1 MIKIKQGMRYIIKLL
16 LVVIAAMAICGPLSA
31 QNDRHRISREQLAE
45 IQAKHIAEEAGMDE
59 ATTKRFV
66 ETYCQ
71 YQQEIWAI
79 GPRNK
84 RQGRSLSDEES
95 EEILKERFAHRQKVL
110 DIQQKYYALYSQF
123 LTQKQILQVNES
135 EKQMMRRL
143 AGQKGQ
149 QRRRGR

>member
-1 MIKIKQGMRYIIKLL
+1 MRYIIKLL
-16 LVVIAAMAICGPLSA
+16 LVVVAAMAICGPLSA

-45 IQAKHIAEEAGMDE
+45 VQAKHIAEEAGMDE

-79 GPRNK
+79 GPRYK

-95 EEILKERFAHRQKVL
+95 EEILKERFAHRQ
-110 DIQQKYYALYSQF
+110 YYALYSQF

>member
-1 MIKIKQGMRYIIKLL
+1 MRYIIKLL
-16 LVVIAAMAICGPLSA
+16 VVVVAAMAICGPLSA

-79 GPRNK
+79 GPRYK
-84 RQGRSLSDEES
+84 RQGHSLSDEES

>member
-1 MIKIKQGMRYIIKLL
+1 MRYIIKLL

-45 IQAKHIAEEAGMDE
+45 VQAKHIAEEAGMDE

-79 GPRNK
+79 GPRYK
-84 RQGRSLSDEES
+84 RQARSLSDEES
-95 EEILKERFAHRQKVL
+95 EEILKERFAHRQQVL

>member
-16 LVVIAAMAICGPLSA
+16 LVVVAAMAICGPLSA

-71 YQQEIWAI
+71 YQQTLWAI
-79 GPRNK
+79 GPRYE
-84 RQGRSLSDEES
+84 RPGRSLSDEES

>member
-1 MIKIKQGMRYIIKLL
+1 MRYIIKLL
-16 LVVIAAMAICGPLSA
+16 LVVVAAMAICGPLSA
-31 QNDRHRISREQLAE
+31 QNDRHCISREQLAE

>member
-1 MIKIKQGMRYIIKLL
+1 MRYIIKLL
-16 LVVIAAMAICGPLSA
+16 LVVVAAMAICGSLSA

-45 IQAKHIAEEAGMDE
+45 VQAKHIAEEAGMDE

-79 GPRNK
+79 GPRYK

>member
-1 MIKIKQGMRYIIKLL
+1 MRNIIKLL
-16 LVVIAAMAICGPLSA
+16 LVVVATMVICGPLSA

-59 ATTKRFV
+59 ATAKRFV

-79 GPRNK
+79 SPRYK
-84 RQGRSLSDEES
+84 RQERSLSDEES

>member
-1 MIKIKQGMRYIIKLL
+1 MRYIIKLL
-16 LVVIAAMAICGPLSA
+16 LVVVAAMVICGPLSA

-79 GPRNK
+79 GLRYK

>member
-1 MIKIKQGMRYIIKLL
+1 MRNIIKLL
-16 LVVIAAMAICGPLSA
+16 LVVVAAMAICEPLSA

-45 IQAKHIAEEAGMDE
+45 VQAKHIAEEAGMDE
-59 ATTKRFV
+59 ATAKRFI

-79 GPRNK
+79 GPRHK

>member
-1 MIKIKQGMRYIIKLL
+1 MRYIIKLL
-16 LVVIAAMAICGPLSA
+16 LVVVAAMAICGPLSA

-71 YQQEIWAI
+71 YQPEIWAI
-79 GPRNK
+79 GPRYK

>member
-1 MIKIKQGMRYIIKLL
+1 MRYIIKLL
-16 LVVIAAMAICGPLSA
+16 LVVVAAMAICGPLSA

-45 IQAKHIAEEAGMDE
+45 VQAKHIAEEAGMDE

-79 GPRNK
+79 GPRYK
-84 RQGRSLSDEES
+84 RQKRSLSDEES

>member
-1 MIKIKQGMRYIIKLL
+1 MRYIIKLL
-16 LVVIAAMAICGPLSA
+16 LVVVAAMAICGPLSA

-71 YQQEIWAI
+71 YQQEIWTI
-79 GPRNK
+79 GPRYK

>member
-1 MIKIKQGMRYIIKLL
+1 MRYIIKLL
-16 LVVIAAMAICGPLSA
+16 LVVVAAMAICGPLSA

-45 IQAKHIAEEAGMDE
+45 VQAKHIAEEAGMDE

-79 GPRNK
+79 GPRYK
-84 RQGRSLSDEES
+84 RQERSLSDEES

>member
-1 MIKIKQGMRYIIKLL
+1 MRYIIKLL
-16 LVVIAAMAICGPLSA
+16 LVVVAAMAICGPLSA

-45 IQAKHIAEEAGMDE
+45 VQAKHIAEEAGMDE

-79 GPRNK
+79 GPRYK
-84 RQGRSLSDEES
+84 RQGSSLSDEES